1 MKQTPDVPFE
11 VAQQLRELGERIRVA
26 RIRRRKGQL
35 ELATACGIGR
45 TTLHRIES
53 GSPSSAIGS
62 VYAVLWALGLLPST
76 QGVADPDADAHGKTL
91 EAAQRAK
98 RVRAPSPGD
107 DHDF

>member
-1 MKQTPDVPFE
+1 MKQTADVPFE
-11 VAQQLRELGERIRVA
+11 VAQQLRELGERIRIA

-76 QGVADPDADAHGKTL
+76 RGVADPDTDAHGKTL

-98 RVRAPSPGD
+98 RVRVPSPGD